1 MAKKYNMRLVCK
13 KTFREFFEEKVKDEK
28 NKVLM
33 QWMQA
38 LEVCVFL
45 WSITSLSE
53 SLRWIRDGMRVKIIE
68 EKPKGCNAHVKF

>member
-1 MAKKYNMRLVCK
+1 MNFFIFFRMAKKYNMRLVYK

-38 LEVCVFL
+38 LEVCGSVL
-45 WSITSLSE
+45 TDTSL
-53 SLRWIRDGMRVKIIE
+53 
-68 EKPKGCNAHVKF
+68 

>member
-1 MAKKYNMRLVCK
+1 MNHEFFNFFIFFRMAKKYNMRLVYK

-38 LEVCVFL
+38 LEVCGSVL
-45 WSITSLSE
+45 PDTSI
-53 SLRWIRDGMRVKIIE
+53 
-68 EKPKGCNAHVKF
+68 

>member
-1 MAKKYNMRLVCK
+1 MFFILIGHIFYCFSFSRMAKKYNMRLVYK
-13 KTFREFFEEKVKDEK
+13 KTFREFFDEKVKDEK

-45 WSITSLSE
+45 
-53 SLRWIRDGMRVKIIE
+53 
-68 EKPKGCNAHVKF
+68 

>member
-1 MAKKYNMRLVCK
+1 MNFFIFFRMAKKYNMRLVYK

-38 LEVCVFL
+38 LEVCSSVL
-45 WSITSLSE
+45 NVGTNDTSL
-53 SLRWIRDGMRVKIIE
+53 
-68 EKPKGCNAHVKF
+68 